1 MKFENSD
8 IRVVWID
15 LDDTLVD
22 FRTNSRRALRRL
34 FDTQNLAP
42 LFGTPGHWTECYE
55 TYNHALWDK
64 YNRALIT
71 REQLRTDRFAMPL
84 QEAGVPEMEAI
95 ELSARFDPL
104 YLDFLAREKA
114 LVPGAIALLE
124 RLRTEGVTIGI
135 LSNGFKEVQFK
146 KLDNTGLM
154 PYIDIV
160 VLSDDIGVNKP
171 DIRLYRHAM
180 ERTGISDPEAH
191 LMIGDNPSTDI
202 AGALAAG
209 WHAMLLSDTPA
220 PAQPCFTAPTLH
232 EIMLKIVRE

>member
-22 FRTNSRRALRRL
+22 FHTNSRRALRQL

-42 LFGTPGHWTECYE
+42 LFGTHGHWTECYE

-84 QEAGVPEMEAI
+84 QEAGVPEKEAI

-104 YLDFLAREKA
+104 YLDFLAQEKA
-114 LVPGAIALLE
+114 LVPGAIELLE

-146 KLDNTGLM
+146 KLNNTGLM

-171 DIRLYRHAM
+171 DVRLYRHAM
-180 ERTGISDPEAH
+180 ERIGISDPEAH

-209 WHAMLLSDTPA
+209 WHAMLLSDAPS